1 MVTELRLRWQR
12 ALQHWETKMMILSSF
27 ARDFKIHQHCSSTC
41 WKTVALN
48 KCFALSIF
56 YNSSHAHAF
65 NIPTSQREWERE
77 GSGSC
82 SCPITNSG
90 HWETTLQLLSSPTA
104 PTAPQRCST
113 TNSNPCAGA
122 QPPLLGPRSHQHWAG
137 EISDKNWGP
146 LGPAPAPEGPPRA
159 SAQLQRPLG
168 PLELSTEGE
177 ACRPQVTGL
186 PFELCSGKRRLN
198 RVAFLALHDRR
209 LSHFSIF
216 LHGIYR
222 SEAV

>member
-1 MVTELRLRWQR
+1 M
-12 ALQHWETKMMILSSF
+12 
-27 ARDFKIHQHCSSTC
+27 
-41 WKTVALN
+41 
-48 KCFALSIF
+48 LSIF
-56 YNSSHAHAF
+56 LPAKGNEKGRVQVPALAPSLT
-65 NIPTSQREWERE
+65 PDTGKQ
-77 GSGSC
+77 
-82 SCPITNSG
+82 
-90 HWETTLQLLSSPTA
+90 LSSSSQVPQLQQPHSSLGCT
-104 PTAPQRCST
+104 TQRCST

-122 QPPLLGPRSHQHWAG
+122 QPPLLGPWSHQHWAG

-146 LGPAPAPEGPPRA
+146 SGPAPAPEGPLRA

-168 PLELSTEGE
+168 PLEPSTEGE